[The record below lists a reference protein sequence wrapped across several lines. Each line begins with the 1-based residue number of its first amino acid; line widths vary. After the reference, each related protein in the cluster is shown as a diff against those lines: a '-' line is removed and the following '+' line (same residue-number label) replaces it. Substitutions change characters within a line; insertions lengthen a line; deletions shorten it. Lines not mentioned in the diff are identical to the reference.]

1 MDQLNYILVIN
12 ELIMEMLRE
21 DEKHNIIFHLI
32 YDMWDIMIENVE
44 KVVYAYEGND
54 FLTRNSNFF
63 LNYTRYIGD

>member
-1 MDQLNYILVIN
+1 
-12 ELIMEMLRE
+12 
-21 DEKHNIIFHLI
+21 
-32 YDMWDIMIENVE
+32 MWDIMIENVE